1 MRLIRAGVKPA
12 FGLFVIGHGLLHMAL
27 PIREALT
34 PAALALD
41 FMPFIL
47 LGVAMIGFSIAGLGV
62 FDVWPFSS
70 MMRKAMVLASA
81 YSLVLIWR
89 FGQGELW
96 WSAAVDAALFLA
108 GLTAADRY
116 LPDAHA
122 APATR
127 VATPAS
133 ARG

>member
-12 FGLFVIGHGLLHMAL
+12 FGLFVIAHGLLHTAL
-27 PIREALT
+27 PMREALT

-41 FMPFIL
+41 FMPLIL

-70 MMRKAMVLASA
+70 ITRQAMVLASA

-96 WSAAVDAALFLA
+96 WGATVDAALFLT
-108 GLTAADRY
+108 GLTAAYRL
-116 LPDAHA
+116 LPDALE

>member
-1 MRLIRAGVKPA
+1 MRVIRAGLKPA
-12 FGLFVIGHGLLHMAL
+12 FGLFLIVHGLAHMAL
-27 PIREALT
+27 PLREALT

-41 FMPFIL
+41 FMPLIL
-47 LGVAMIGFSIAGLGV
+47 LGVAMIGFSIAGLGL

-70 MMRKAMVLASA
+70 VMRQAMVLASA

-89 FGQGELW
+89 VGQGELW
-96 WSAAVDAALFLA
+96 WGAPVDAALFLV
-108 GLTAADRY
+108 GLSAAYRL
-116 LPDAHA
+116 LPDAHE

-127 VATPAS
+127 VATPAP

>member
-12 FGLFVIGHGLLHMAL
+12 FGLVVIAHGLLHVAL
-27 PIREALT
+27 PMREALT

-41 FMPFIL
+41 FMPLIL
-47 LGVAMIGFSIAGLGV
+47 LGVAMIGFSVAGLGV

-70 MMRKAMVLASA
+70 MMRPALVLASA
-81 YSLVLIWR
+81 YSLILIWR

-96 WSAAVDAALFLA
+96 WLAAVDAVMFLA
-108 GLTAADRY
+108 GLTAAYRH
-116 LPDAHA
+116 LPNGHE
-122 APATR
+122 APATQ